1 MIVSALLTS
10 VGINLGLCV
19 LFFALYSVLRK
30 QPCNLKV
37 YAPRLV
43 AEGRAGKR
51 SHFNIEGLLPS
62 AGWVRRAWQ
71 PSEDELLNSCG
82 LDGVVFNRIFIFR
95 LWVHFSAAYFITG
108 VVCYLLYATDTENLY
123 RRITHLKSRPSS
135 SQNQSH
141 TGFLGLFRKNGDLM
155 GHYEKKLEDL
165 KQNVRLQQSDT
176 STGREEVP
184 AAFVCFRSRYGA
196 AKALHIRQST
206 NPTEWVTEHAPEPH
220 DVYWPFFSTSFTQR
234 WISKLVVLVAS
245 VLLIVLFLLV
255 VAFVQGLTYLEQ
267 LEALLPFL
275 KNILKM

>member
-43 AEGRAGKR
+43 AEGRAGQR

-95 LWVHFSAAYFITG
+95 WLPFSSYF
-108 VVCYLLYATDTENLY
+108 
-123 RRITHLKSRPSS
+123 
-135 SQNQSH
+135 
-141 TGFLGLFRKNGDLM
+141 
-155 GHYEKKLEDL
+155 
-165 KQNVRLQQSDT
+165 
-176 STGREEVP
+176 
-184 AAFVCFRSRYGA
+184 
-196 AKALHIRQST
+196 
-206 NPTEWVTEHAPEPH
+206 
-220 DVYWPFFSTSFTQR
+220 
-234 WISKLVVLVAS
+234 
-245 VLLIVLFLLV
+245 LLIPIS
-255 VAFVQGLTYLEQ
+255 A
-267 LEALLPFL
+267 
-275 KNILKM
+275 